1 MIGSVLLGE
10 NEVAESKAV
19 ISTDGILHNSH
30 HIPAGY
36 NNYNNR
42 GKGRSKS
49 LNHFNQATH
58 LQMGKLEF
66 VSFLPHSSTA
76 HNVTG

>member
-30 HIPAGY
+30 HIPASY
-36 NNYNNR
+36 NNYNR
-42 GKGRSKS
+42 GKGNSKKFNH
-49 LNHFNQATH
+49 LNQVTH
-58 LQMGKLEF
+58 L
-66 VSFLPHSSTA
+66 
-76 HNVTG
+76 